1 VAAAGAHRADTL
13 SSLLQCQRKEKNSL
27 KLIPYLQ
34 ANHFCIILVGQ
45 SRSPLDVRA
54 MTMEM

>member
-1 VAAAGAHRADTL
+1 
-13 SSLLQCQRKEKNSL
+13 L